1 MEQTSPDMALLNV
14 FPSGNSPKIWI
25 CHLRLTNVDIT
36 PIAPWLAQRT
46 VRMIPQAITSV
57 EMIQS

>member
-14 FPSGNSPKIWI
+14 FPSGNWKKIWI

-36 PIAPWLAQRT
+36 PIAPWLGQQT
-46 VRMIPQAITSV
+46 VITIPLAITSV